1 MKPAPFQYERPETID
16 GVLAVLN
23 QYGEDSKILA
33 GGQSL
38 IAMMNTRVLQP
49 RVVIDINRVPNLDA
63 LTVDGDTLIIGAL
76 VSHSE
81 IAGSSVV
88 RGACPL
94 IAETYPHV
102 AHRPIRNRGTLAGNL
117 AHADPASEM
126 PAVMLVSEGRFT
138 LRSRDNQRTVMADDF
153 FLGPFETA
161 ARADE
166 LLTEV
171 RIPVAPPGQGWG
183 FREFSPRKGD
193 FALASVAAVMAVA
206 GGKVDSV
213 RLACAG
219 VGPCA
224 QRLADVEGALTG
236 ATAGKE
242 AFADA
247 AETAM
252 ASIDP
257 PEDFHADAAYRR
269 DLLGSLV
276 RRALADALGR
286 CAG

>member
-1 MKPAPFQYERPETID
+1 VKPAPFQYERPDTIE
-16 GVLAVLN
+16 GVLATLN

-38 IAMMNTRVLQP
+38 VAMMNTRVLQP
-49 RVVIDINRVPNLDA
+49 RVVIDINRVPA
-63 LTVDGDTLIIGAL
+63 LDTLDVEDATLVIGAL
-76 VSHSE
+76 VRHSE
-81 IAGSSVV
+81 VAESPVMREVG
-88 RGACPL
+88 PL
-94 IAETYPHV
+94 LVEVYPHV
-102 AHRPIRNRGTLAGNL
+102 SHRPIRNRGTLAGNL

-126 PAVMLVSEGRFT
+126 PAVMLVAEAALT
-138 LRSRDNQRTVMADDF
+138 LRSHDNTRTVQAADF

-161 ARADE
+161 MRSDE

-171 RIPVAPPGQGWG
+171 RIPVAPAGQGWG

-193 FALASVAAVMAVA
+193 FALASVATVMTVA
-206 GGKVDSV
+206 DGKVETV

-224 QRLADVEGALTG
+224 SRIADAEGLLTG
-236 ATAGKE
+236 ATPGSE
-242 AFADA
+242 AFAEA
-247 AETAM
+247 AETVV

-257 PEDFHADAAYRR
+257 QEDYHADAAYRR
-269 DLLGSLV
+269 DLAGSLV
-276 RRALADALGR
+276 RRALADAHSR

>member
-1 MKPAPFQYERPETID
+1 MKPAPFQFERPETIE

-49 RVVIDINRVPNLDA
+49 RVVIDINLVPA
-63 LTVDGDTLIIGAL
+63 LDTLAVEDDTLVIGAL
-76 VSHSE
+76 VRHSKV
-81 IAGSSVV
+81 AGSPTV
-88 RGACPL
+88 REVAPL
-94 IAETYPHV
+94 IAEAYPHL

-126 PAVMLVSEGRFT
+126 PAVMLVSEAT
-138 LRSRDNQRTVMADDF
+138 LALRSHDNLRTVHAEDF

-161 ARADE
+161 ARPDE
-166 LLTEV
+166 LLTEIH
-171 RIPVAPPGQGWG
+171 IPVAPAGQGWG

-193 FALASVAAVMAVA
+193 FALASVATVMAIVD
-206 GGKVDSV
+206 GKVERV

-224 QRLADVEGALTG
+224 RRIADAEGILIG
-236 ATAGKE
+236 ATAGE
-242 AFADA
+242 QAFAEA
-247 AETAM
+247 AETAV
-252 ASIDP
+252 AAIDP
-257 PEDFHADAAYRR
+257 QEDYHADAAYRR
-269 DLLGSLV
+269 DLVGHLV
-276 RRALADALGR
+276 RRALADAHGR

>member
-1 MKPAPFQYERPETID
+1 MKPAPFQYERPETIE
-16 GVLAVLN
+16 GVLATLN

-49 RVVIDINRVPNLDA
+49 RVVIDINHVPA
-63 LTVDGDTLIIGAL
+63 LDTLDIEDDSLVIGAL
-76 VSHSE
+76 VRHNE
-81 IAGSSVV
+81 VAEAPVV
-88 RGACPL
+88 REVAPL

-102 AHRPIRNRGTLAGNL
+102 SHHPIRNRGTLVGNL

-126 PAVMLVSEGRFT
+126 PAVMLVAEAAVT
-138 LRSRDNQRTVMADDF
+138 LRRHDNTRTVQAADF
-153 FLGPFETA
+153 FVGPFETA
-161 ARADE
+161 ARPDE

-171 RIPVAPPGQGWG
+171 RVPVAPSGQGWG

-193 FALASVAAVMAVA
+193 FALASVATVMTVA
-206 GGKVDSV
+206 DGQIDTV

-224 QRLADVEGALTG
+224 SRLADAEGLLTG
-236 ATAGKE
+236 ATPGEE
-242 AFADA
+242 AFAEA
-247 AETAM
+247 AETVV

-257 PEDFHADAAYRR
+257 QEDFHADAAYRR
-269 DLLGSLV
+269 DLVGSLV
-276 RRALADALGR
+276 RRALADAHSR
-286 CAG
+286 CAA